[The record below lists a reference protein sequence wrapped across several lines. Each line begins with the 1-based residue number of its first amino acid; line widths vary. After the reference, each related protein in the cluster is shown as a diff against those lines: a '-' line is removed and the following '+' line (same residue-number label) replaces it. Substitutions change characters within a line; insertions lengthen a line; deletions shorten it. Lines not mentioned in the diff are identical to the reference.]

1 MLLQRRLRLILD
13 LLPCYTQPI
22 RFLLLD
28 TLLLKAAHPAQPP
41 SFHHGFVLLGTRE
54 FMINNALRHPHL
66 VPGRAWGSQ
75 HCVASEDCIC
85 PGQEAHRLRQP

>member
-28 TLLLKAAHPAQPP
+28 SLLLKAAHPAQPP
-41 SFHHGFVLLGTRE
+41 SFHHGFVLWE
-54 FMINNALRHPHL
+54 YVNS
-66 VPGRAWGSQ
+66 W
-75 HCVASEDCIC
+75 
-85 PGQEAHRLRQP
+85 